1 MFGEGY
7 VAFKQKKDKG
17 EEHAKNTF
25 LIMEG
30 LSGRKPVIPPMNWYC
45 LSYVNPRR
53 SFMKVKDSVRNLQL
67 RRGNF
72 RKLQGNS
79 GDSEPDAEASGN
91 QKKFKEQVVK
101 PNIQALFSGEKTP
114 EQIAQDFKDKG
125 KQILG
130 Q

>member
-1 MFGEGY
+1 
-7 VAFKQKKDKG
+7 
-17 EEHAKNTF
+17 
-25 LIMEG
+25 
-30 LSGRKPVIPPMNWYC
+30 
-45 LSYVNPRR
+45 
-53 SFMKVKDSVRNLQL
+53 MKVKDSVRNLQL
-67 RRGNF
+67 RREIFANF
-72 RKLQGNS
+72 KEIPVTLNL
-79 GDSEPDAEASGN
+79 DAEASGN

>member
-30 LSGRKPVIPPMNWYC
+30 LSGAKA
-45 LSYVNPRR
+45 
-53 SFMKVKDSVRNLQL
+53 
-67 RRGNF
+67 
-72 RKLQGNS
+72 GNS
-79 GDSEPDAEASGN
+79 ANELVLPFVRKSQAEFYEGKGLGTESTIKAAEIFANFKEIPVTLNLDAEASGN

-101 PNIQALFSGEKTP
+101 PNIQALFSVRRRRSRSHKTSRTK
-114 EQIAQDFKDKG
+114 ANKF
-125 KQILG
+125 
-130 Q
+130 